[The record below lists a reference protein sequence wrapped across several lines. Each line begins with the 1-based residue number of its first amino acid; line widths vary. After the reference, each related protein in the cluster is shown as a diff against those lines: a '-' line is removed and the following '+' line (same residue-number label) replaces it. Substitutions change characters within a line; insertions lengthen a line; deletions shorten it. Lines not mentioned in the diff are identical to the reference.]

1 MRRIALSTVAFLMV
15 AGVLG
20 YLITNQGTVDELAA
34 GRGGGEEPASAAAM
48 PGEVEA
54 GTTGAVVD
62 EAAVRDA
69 ADASVGSVAELP
81 GPPELGSAVVR
92 TATLQVEV
100 GEDGFS
106 QAFDTATL
114 IAGKYGGYVASST
127 TAGTEVRRGDLLIR
141 VPSDRFNEAL
151 RDLRALGTVQRQE
164 LSGEDVSAQFVDLE
178 ARLRTWEAQEAVLLD
193 LMAQATSIEA
203 TLRVQRE
210 LQDVQLR
217 IEQIQ
222 GQLRY
227 LEDRTELATIQVSLH
242 EPGVV
247 TAPQEPSTR
256 PSLAEAWEKAL
267 DGFLGVV
274 YSVVVGL
281 GYLVPIAALGLI
293 VAFAARRIF
302 RPRPTATAP

>member
-1 MRRIALSTVAFLMV
+1 MRRIALSIVGFLMV

-20 YLITNQGTVDELAA
+20 YLITSSGTGGRLAA
-34 GRGGGEEPASAAAM
+34 TGGGEAGPAPAAAM
-48 PGEVEA
+48 PGEADA
-54 GTTGAVVD
+54 GATGAVVD

-69 ADASVGSVAELP
+69 ASVGSVADLP
-81 GPPELGSAVVR
+81 GLPEIGSAVVR
-92 TATLQVEV
+92 TATLSIEV
-100 GEDGFS
+100 VEDGFQ

-127 TAGTEVRRGDLLIR
+127 TAGTDVRRGDLLIR
-141 VPSDRFNEAL
+141 VPSDRFDEAL
-151 RDLRALGTVQRQE
+151 TDLRELGTVERQE

-193 LMAQATSIEA
+193 LMSQATSIEA

-217 IEQIQ
+217 IEQIT

-227 LEDRTELATIQVSLH
+227 LEDRTELATIQVSLR
-242 EPGVV
+242 EPGVA

-256 PSLAEAWEKAL
+256 PSLSEAWEKAV

-281 GYLVPIAALGLI
+281 GYLVPIAALGLL
-293 VAFAARRIF
+293 VVLAARRIF
-302 RPRPTATAP
+302 PPRPTAA

>member
-1 MRRIALSTVAFLMV
+1 MRRIALSTVGFLAA

-20 YLITNQGTVDELAA
+20 YVLTSGDGGNDLARGLGA
-34 GRGGGEEPASAAAM
+34 GAEPAIAEPA
-48 PGEVEA
+48 PGEAER
-54 GTTGAVVD
+54 GAVVAD
-62 EAAVRDA
+62 QAV
-69 ADASVGSVAELP
+69 ASEGSVSELP
-81 GPPELGSAVVR
+81 QIPEIGSAVVR
-92 TATLQVEV
+92 TATLSVEV
-100 GEDGFS
+100 GEQGFDE
-106 QAFDTATL
+106 AFDVATL

-127 TAGTEVRRGDLLIR
+127 TAGTDVRRGDLLIR
-141 VPSDRFNEAL
+141 VPSAQFDEAL
-151 RDLRALGTVQRQE
+151 RDLRSLGTVQRQE
-164 LSGEDVSAQFVDLE
+164 LAGEDVSAQFVDLE

-193 LMAQATSIEA
+193 LMAQARSIEA

-247 TAPQEPSTR
+247 IAPQEPSTR
-256 PSLAEAWEKAL
+256 PSLAEAWQKAL

-281 GYLVPIAALGLI
+281 GYLVPLAALGLI
-293 VAFAARRIF
+293 VALTVRRIL
-302 RPRPTATAP
+302 RARPTAA